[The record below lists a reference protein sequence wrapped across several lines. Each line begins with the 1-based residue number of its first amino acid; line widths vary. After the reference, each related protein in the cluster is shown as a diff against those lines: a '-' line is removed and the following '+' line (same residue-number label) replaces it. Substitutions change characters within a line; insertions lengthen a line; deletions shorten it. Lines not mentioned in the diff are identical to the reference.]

1 MVNDMTKGSP
11 VKAMTLFAIPLFI
24 GTLFQQVYNMV
35 DTLVVGNFVGSV
47 ELGAVGSCAPT
58 FNLIIALLSGL
69 TGGTSVIM
77 AQAFGTV
84 VLMHRL

>member
-35 DTLVVGNFVGSV
+35 DTLVVGF
-47 ELGAVGSCAPT
+47 
-58 FNLIIALLSGL
+58 IRYRSGTWKDKAIL
-69 TGGTSVIM
+69 KSEYE
-77 AQAFGTV
+77 
-84 VLMHRL
+84 